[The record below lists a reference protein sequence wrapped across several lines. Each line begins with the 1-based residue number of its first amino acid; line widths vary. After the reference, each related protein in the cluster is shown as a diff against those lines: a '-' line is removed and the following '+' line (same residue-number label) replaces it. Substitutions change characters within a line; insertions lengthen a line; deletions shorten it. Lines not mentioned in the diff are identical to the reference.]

1 MLGQPLRKVG
11 TGMAEQ
17 HIEPELTVGEIIK
30 LYLSHWRMFAVF
42 TVVLFGVSSVIYV
55 IKIPYIATTSMVFND
70 SQNSSLQAFSS
81 QFFGLSKS
89 LQDSKKGSSVLSKHI
104 EYLKTREFFEALL
117 VKINERGNSPKIT
130 MEERQG
136 YDQLKTDYLN
146 KIVADKPETK
156 LEVLQKLDKWTKAT
170 LDSEFEI
177 KLSASTPSRPMSLF
191 LANTATELAGDIL
204 KKRELEEI
212 TRVED
217 FITSQKSIADNKLN
231 ELSHQL
237 AEAQSQDSNLL
248 PLASKDKMGEYV
260 SELLVRSNELKL
272 KMAENKKLI
281 EYLEKGRS
289 SHQKE
294 SSLYGIGGKIESL
307 KLENNLLAGKL
318 SQVQGSIDRLKEE
331 VKQLP
336 YQAQLADDLRKKSDM
351 EFNRYKELNAALGKV
366 EAAKLSI
373 GTRFE
378 VLDSARWETTLPQ
391 IGLLALALLSILLSQ
406 FFGSLIIYFRYLWNP
421 DVVTA
426 QASRNLLIFDNH
438 SVEPRVII
446 ENSKIKFSMKKQDAP
461 SELDTQAGDP
471 KKEIAWNMLNVGQ
484 GSDMT
489 Q

>member
-1 MLGQPLRKVG
+1 
-11 TGMAEQ
+11 MAE

-42 TVVLFGVSSVIYV
+42 AIVLFAISAVIYV
-55 IKIPYIATTSMVFND
+55 VKIPYVATTSMVFND
-70 SQNSSLQAFSS
+70 TQNSSLQAFSS

-130 MEERQG
+130 LEERQG
-136 YDQLKTDYLN
+136 YDLLKEDYLN
-146 KIVADKPETK
+146 KISAKPEGK
-156 LEVLQKLDKWTKAT
+156 IEFLQKLDKWTKAT
-170 LDSEFEI
+170 LDSDFEI
-177 KLSASTPSRPMSLF
+177 KLTAATPSRPMSLF

-204 KKRELEEI
+204 KNRELEEI
-212 TRVED
+212 NRVED
-217 FITSQKSIADNKLN
+217 FIVEQKRSADEKLN
-231 ELSHQL
+231 ELGHQL
-237 AEAQSQDSNLL
+237 AAVQNKDENLL
-248 PLASKDKMGEYV
+248 PLASKDKIGDYV
-260 SELLVRSNELKL
+260 SELLVRANELKL

-281 EYLEKGRS
+281 EYLQKGRGS
-289 SHQKE
+289 QKE
-294 SSLYGIGGKIESL
+294 SSLYGVGGKIETLKIENSL
-307 KLENNLLAGKL
+307 LGGKL
-318 SQVQGSIDRLKEE
+318 SQVQGSIDHLKKE
-331 VKQLP
+331 VRQLP
-336 YQAQLADDLRKKSDM
+336 YQAQMAEDLKKKSDM

-378 VLDSARWETTLPQ
+378 VLDRARWDSTVPQ
-391 IGLLALALLSILLSQ
+391 IGLVALALLSILLSQ

-421 DVVTA
+421 DMVTA

-438 SVEPRVII
+438 SVDPRVII
-446 ENSKIKFSMKKQDAP
+446 ENSKIKFSMKKQDSP
-461 SELDTQAGDP
+461 SDLEAQSDEE

-484 GSDMT
+484 GSDRT

>member
-1 MLGQPLRKVG
+1 
-11 TGMAEQ
+11 MAE

-42 TVVLFGVSSVIYV
+42 AIVLFAISAVVYV
-55 IKIPYIATTSMVFND
+55 VKIPYVATTSMVFND
-70 SQNSSLQAFSS
+70 TQNSSLQAFSS

-130 MEERQG
+130 LEERQG
-136 YDQLKTDYLN
+136 YDLLKEDYLN
-146 KIVADKPETK
+146 KISAKPEGK
-156 LEVLQKLDKWTKAT
+156 IEFLQKLDKWTKAT
-170 LDSEFEI
+170 LDSDFEI
-177 KLSASTPSRPMSLF
+177 KLTAATPSRPMSLF

-204 KKRELEEI
+204 KNRELEEI
-212 TRVED
+212 NRVED
-217 FITSQKSIADNKLN
+217 FIVEQKRSADEKLN
-231 ELSHQL
+231 ELGHQL
-237 AEAQSQDSNLL
+237 AAVQNKDENLL
-248 PLASKDKMGEYV
+248 PLASKDKIGDYV
-260 SELLVRSNELKL
+260 SELLVRANELKL

-281 EYLEKGRS
+281 EYLQKGRGS
-289 SHQKE
+289 QKE
-294 SSLYGIGGKIESL
+294 SSLYGVGGKIETLKIENSL
-307 KLENNLLAGKL
+307 LGGKL
-318 SQVQGSIDRLKEE
+318 SQVQGSIDHLKKE
-331 VKQLP
+331 VRQLP
-336 YQAQLADDLRKKSDM
+336 YQAQMAEDLKKKSDM

-378 VLDSARWETTLPQ
+378 VLDRARWDSTVPQ
-391 IGLLALALLSILLSQ
+391 IGLVALALLSILLSQ

-421 DVVTA
+421 DMVTA

-438 SVEPRVII
+438 SVDPRVII
-446 ENSKIKFSMKKQDAP
+446 ENSKIKFSMKKQDSP
-461 SELDTQAGDP
+461 SDLEAQSDEE

-484 GSDMT
+484 GSDRT